1 MTKVMKELID
11 DFKDVFKPNDDDYAQ
26 KMPNGRWPWL
36 HKRLSDTVLADHFSE
51 KKTVGFACRERV
63 NYFAIDIDDH
73 KRTGGDG
80 GWNGESPTERLKKK
94 ADEVMNRIG
103 VDPSGIFRSTEGL
116 HAYWIMDEVRAFKNI
131 REALKERLV
140 DETDPTKKIAEHLP
154 TYGHAL
160 RVPRPELYIDIELK
174 KSMFPGFRNLPVR
187 ALKEIFG
194 EELEPETL
202 KAKREAGK
210 ATRIAAG
217 AGPRVMAG
225 IGSGKGSGA
234 VARKAASMTA
244 ALARIEAKIEAMGPI
259 QNGEANEFYKPI
271 AGMCRRA
278 GLTEEQTIKIFEGWI
293 DASPGY
299 VGGLKDEVAD
309 KVASTFRSL
318 KGGTGGASTDLAML
332 SGNEGALEFVEFVLG
347 EIDTKRTKKLTTR
360 QKQAL
365 KEFLLN
371 MWTWK
376 IFLDRIA
383 ANPVEA
389 AAWEDGHPRFMERY
403 RQAYY
408 PVPTQKLTDWAGHK
422 YKQHLTML
430 ADIDI
435 VNESPY
441 GYKSPGITRAGESSY
456 CKTYELNMNKFKLLR
471 GNSLSLE
478 GTLTI
483 TKR

>member
-51 KKTVGFACRERV
+51 KKTIGFACRERV

-80 GWNGESPTERLKKK
+80 GWDGESPTERLKKK
-94 ADEVMNRIG
+94 ADAVMDRIG

-116 HAYWIMDEVRAFKNI
+116 HAYWIMDETRAFKNI
-131 REALKERLV
+131 SEALKKRLA

-160 RVPRPELYIDIELK
+160 RVPRPEMFLDNELEK
-174 KSMFPGFRNLPVR
+174 AVFPGFRNLPVR

-202 KAKREAGK
+202 KAKREAAK
-210 ATRIAAG
+210 TARIAAG
-217 AGPRVMAG
+217 AGPRLAAGAG
-225 IGSGKGSGA
+225 IGTSA
-234 VARKAASMTA
+234 ETA
-244 ALARIEAKIEAMGPI
+244 ALARITDKIKAMGPI
-259 QNGEANEFYKPI
+259 QNGEANEFYKPV

-278 GLTEEQTIKIFEGWI
+278 GLSEEQTIKIFEDWI

-299 VGGLKDEVAD
+299 VGDLRDKVAG
-309 KVASTFRSL
+309 KVASTFRRL
-318 KGGTGGASTDLAML
+318 KGGTGGASADLAML
-332 SGNEGALEFVEFVLG
+332 SGDQNALEFVEFVLG
-347 EIDTKRTKKLTTR
+347 EIETKRTKKLTTR

-371 MWTWK
+371 LWTWK

-389 AAWEDGHPRFMERY
+389 AAWEDAGYPKFRERY
-403 RQAYY
+403 RQGYY
-408 PVPTQKLTDWAGHK
+408 PVPTVKLTEWAHRK

-441 GYKSPGITRAGESSY
+441 GYKSPSIAGSGPAY
-456 CKTYELNMNKFKLLR
+456 CKMYELNINRYKLLR
-471 GNSLSLE
+471 GNSIGLE

-483 TKR
+483 TKA